1 MKLTVLLHDTYL
13 SNLTPMSME
22 SGTILFSKTPGL
34 DLEDIGSLNGLFH
47 SKVDE
52 NHSIAS

>member
-13 SNLTPMSME
+13 SKLTPMSME
-22 SGTILFSKTPGL
+22 SGTILSSKTPGL